1 MKFSEI
7 EAESW
12 ESLKPYLDTCLL
24 PVTGL
29 TGHEAPHEAAEAL
42 GRLRDLLELVE
53 IPFKGRVVT
62 YPAYHFVS
70 TVAAGDDSALRHVC
84 QQLRS
89 VGFRHVIVAS
99 LQREL
104 ALHLP
109 EADLVL
115 VPEADGTTPDAI
127 AVSIRV
133 ETLWRMASAAK
144 QASTDA

>member
-29 TGHEAPHEAAEAL
+29 SGREAPHEAAEAL

-62 YPAYHFVS
+62 YPAYHFTS
-70 TVAAGDDSALRHVC
+70 PVAEGGYTALSQVC
-84 QQLRS
+84 RS
-89 VGFRHVIVAS
+89 LKEAGFRHLIVAS

-104 ALHLP
+104 ALRLP

-115 VPEADGTTPDAI
+115 VPEANGANPEAI

-133 ETLWRMASAAK
+133 ETMWKIASAAQ
-144 QASTDA
+144 QASIDA